1 MTAGITQPPG
11 TIRLVSGVFYEIAPL
26 RRGIDS
32 LAASG
37 FRRRDMCFIG
47 TRTALAGLHAGV
59 AEAPRKLR
67 AVNVLW
73 GEIEVMGT
81 SGVLLEKLEK
91 VAQRENESRF
101 HSDGLLSG
109 LFAKFTEHIRRNAVV
124 LTVSAADPGS
134 LQSGS
139 LILLQHSAHPVQTH
153 EFTLIHP
160 TKTETAVVKAKN

>member
-1 MTAGITQPPG
+1 MTARMTQPSG

-47 TRTALAGLHAGV
+47 TRSALAGLRTSMAD
-59 AEAPRKLR
+59 APRKLR
-67 AVNVLW
+67 AVDVLS
-73 GEIEVMGT
+73 GDMEVMGT

-91 VAQRENESRF
+91 AAQRESESRF
-101 HSDGLLSG
+101 QSDGLLFG
-109 LFAKFTEHIRRNAVV
+109 LFAKFTEHIRCNAVV
-124 LTVSAADPGS
+124 LTVSAADPGA

-153 EFTLIHP
+153 EFTLMRP
-160 TKTETAVVKAKN
+160 AMTGTAVVKGKN